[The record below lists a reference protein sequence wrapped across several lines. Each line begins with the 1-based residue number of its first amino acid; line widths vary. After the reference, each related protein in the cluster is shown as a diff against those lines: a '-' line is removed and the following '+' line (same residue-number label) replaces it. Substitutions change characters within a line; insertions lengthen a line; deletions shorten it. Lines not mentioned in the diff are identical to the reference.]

1 MNRGDVSN
9 HQHDCPRRRWVL
21 AQLSD
26 DEARD
31 EHGQLPQWLTF
42 HISQCSSCRTLAE
55 QLQSL
60 SDELS
65 AVAGLEANES
75 LEQRARQQTLE
86 ALRDGARLTGR
97 FEIPDDDEYAVLS
110 PARPVWMLSSRYA
123 MAASIA
129 LLLIGGSWFTRHN
142 WGGSMADPA
151 TALDQ
156 GVTVHPHER
165 HLPIPEADTESGSVE
180 VLADRMG
187 VSHNHDHLEA
197 ALSEPS
203 CGVQPAF
210 LLPDPAE
217 RWFDPS
223 QRSLGSLFID
233 TQAEERSTSPGPE
246 TQTP

>member
-1 MNRGDVSN
+1 MNSGDVSN
-9 HQHDCPRRRWVL
+9 HQNDCPRRRWVL

-42 HISQCSSCRTLAE
+42 HISQCSSCRALAQ
-55 QLQSL
+55 QLESL
-60 SDELS
+60 TDELS
-65 AVAGLEANES
+65 TVASLEANTS

-86 ALRDGARLTGR
+86 ALRDGAKLTGR

-110 PARPVWMLSSRYA
+110 PMSPTWTLFRQYA

-129 LLLIGGSWFTRHN
+129 LLLIGGSWFARHN
-142 WGGSMADPA
+142 WGGPVADP
-151 TALDQ
+151 TAAVED
-156 GVTVHPHER
+156 GAAVYPHER
-165 HLPIPEADTESGSVE
+165 RLPVSEVAPESQSVE
-180 VLADRMG
+180 VLADRQG
-187 VSHNHDHLEA
+187 ASHEQDHLEA
-197 ALSEPS
+197 SLSEAS
-203 CGVQPAF
+203 SGAQPAF

-217 RWFDPS
+217 RGFDLS
-223 QRSLGSLFID
+223 QRSPGSLFID